1 MSEPGRAYAATI
13 SAGSNTTV
21 KSTSGSLY
29 RVNWSKPTGAAIRIE
44 NSANLGA
51 TPDLNATGADTIF
64 SGTAAT
70 TDFDIPF
77 GPGVSFRGLAIA
89 ATSNARVNIVYE

>member
-51 TPDLNATGADTIF
+51 TPDLNATGTDTIF
-64 SGTAAT
+64 
-70 TDFDIPF
+70 
-77 GPGVSFRGLAIA
+77 
-89 ATSNARVNIVYE
+89 